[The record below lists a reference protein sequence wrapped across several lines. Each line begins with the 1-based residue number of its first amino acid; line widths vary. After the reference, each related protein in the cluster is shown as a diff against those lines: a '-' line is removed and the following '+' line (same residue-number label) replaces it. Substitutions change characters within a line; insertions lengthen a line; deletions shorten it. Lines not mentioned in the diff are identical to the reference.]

1 MLYFVCVLI
10 LYIYPLSSFCLL
22 TSLAGGWGGHY
33 ITLLCVR
40 IGKFTKTRR
49 ELGAQYSRLKTVR
62 TQIKNFDWLQTCS
75 LGRGKFS
82 DLTFKF
88 QMFSNDILNGR
99 IVTKAVTE
107 KTVTNLNLNFKF
119 LFNVKFGSWAFRN
132 CAYFVMEPSG
142 CDTVRLSV

>member
-1 MLYFVCVLI
+1 M
-10 LYIYPLSSFCLL
+10 PDPP
-22 TSLAGGWGGHY
+22 
-33 ITLLCVR
+33 
-40 IGKFTKTRR
+40 IGKFTKIRR

-75 LGRGKFS
+75 LGSGKFL

-88 QMFSNDILNGR
+88 QMFSNDILNDR

-107 KTVTNLNLNFKF
+107 KMVTNLNLNFKF
-119 LFNVKFGSWAFRN
+119 LFNVNFRSWAFRN